1 MASIE
6 TLYDAAYAAGFRGAD
21 ADRAVAI
28 ALAESGGREDATAN
42 TSAEYSVGPM
52 QINLKAGHGISEADA
67 RDPYKAMAYSFG
79 LVMDTPQGWDHW
91 SVYANGSY
99 QQFMPG
105 GIDEGYDTTRHNPIA
120 GGSGMPD
127 PLGEEE
133 SGGNPFRLGELPG
146 LSANQADG
154 RYYKNGRPATQGE
167 IDAAIA
173 IKYPNG
179 SPDGISAADILQDAT
194 QRRGQDISARGQ
206 DIDAATSMRGQD
218 ISAASSRYGND
229 LAYASQAQD
238 RAQQAYQF
246 DQTQALAKE
255 QWLFEKENKIQQL
268 AIQRE
273 TLATQQAQNA
283 REFVIAQQN
292 LQLQKDK
299 FGFESAMSLRQESRA
314 TEAQMFQQQSVVA
327 GLQMEQVA
335 IAQRTK
341 ELNAQLQQ
349 EVNIF
354 NAGKAADVSMFNIDQ
369 QTKAAMFNSEGAMKA
384 GMFNAEM
391 QFNVDK
397 ANTENE
403 RLRQEQLQRLADSIS
418 EAAKDPG
425 DRGKLASLIL
435 ANSGFGA
442 MDAAIAMYDGTTPDS
457 LMPLEALLRQREDVM
472 ESEARP
478 FKTTPVTFTP
488 VTAGV
493 ASFTPAKAVQASAP
507 DFSGVKL
514 PTPNTTPFNPNSI
527 PTSAPKPAPTAD
539 STKQNFIAS
548 GNTTAPG
555 GEQFKN
561 QAGTANLTAEQRA
574 QMPQFVIDDMIRRGQ
589 LPAMAE
595 GGKVRGAYIGD
606 ERGPEM
612 HIPFGNG
619 DRMVIPANQTRQMA
633 DQAVQHTNQSGS
645 FLPGGLMNRG
655 AANSGPSIPVMPEQ
669 NDWQNNPM
677 YQRAMEMFQNVR
689 NMGNN
694 VQSNVQQNVQQQ
706 TNQTGQLPAGFLES
720 LRGRLPFNMPQM
732 EEGGIVEG
740 AYIGN
745 DDGDAVHIPI
755 PGTAMTIIMP
765 KGKGKK
771 SKGMKKMATGGLFV
785 NEGKSMYEGL
795 LSDTD
800 RTRAQNFL
808 GEASKRASFGTPFD
822 IDRLQTPV
830 FASSPG
836 TSRFVSDLLGSLNS
850 IKRGLPPEYFEEQRR
865 LLTPTAFSEG
875 VIGRTR

>member
-52 QINLKAGHGISEADA
+52 QINLKAGHAISEADA
-67 RDPYKAMAYSFG
+67 RDPYKAMAYSYT
-79 LVMDTPQGWDHW
+79 LVNDTPQGWDHW

-105 GIDEGYDTTRHNPIA
+105 GVDEGYDTTRHNPIA
-120 GGSGMPD
+120 GGSDVTD
-127 PLGEEE
+127 PLDEGE
-133 SGGNPFRLGELPG
+133 SGGGSTFRGETLPG
-146 LSANQADG
+146 LSYNQADG
-154 RYYKNGRPATQGE
+154 KYYNPATGQPATRSE
-167 IDAAIA
+167 VQRALDQ
-173 IKYPNG
+173 KYPAG
-179 SPDGISAADILQDAT
+179 TPDGITAADIMQNET
-194 QRRGQDISARGQ
+194 QRRGQDISSS
-206 DIDAATSMRGQD
+206 T
-218 ISAASSRYGND
+218 SRYGND
-229 LAYASQAQD
+229 LAFQSNAAD
-238 RAQQAYQF
+238 RQQQAYQF
-246 DQTQALAKE
+246 EQSQAFAKE
-255 QWLFEKENKIQQL
+255 QWLFEKQNTIDQL
-268 AIQRE
+268 ALQRE
-273 TLATQQAQNA
+273 ELATVQAQNA

-292 LQLQKDK
+292 LQLQQDR
-299 FGFESAMSLRQESRA
+299 FGFESAMGLRQEQRA
-314 TEAQMFQQQSVVA
+314 TEAQVFQQQSVVA

-472 ESEARP
+472 ASEARP
-478 FKTTPVTFTP
+478 FDFDPVSFTP

-493 ASFTPAKAVQASAP
+493 ASFTPASAVQASAP
-507 DFSGVKL
+507 DFSGVSI
-514 PTPNTTPFNPNSI
+514 PTPNTTPFDQSSI
-527 PTSAPKPAPTAD
+527 PTSSPRAAPTND
-539 STKQNFIAS
+539 STTQNYIAT
-548 GNTTAPG
+548 GNTTASG
-555 GEQFKN
+555 GEQFKT
-561 QAGTANLTAEQRA
+561 QDGSRNLTAEERA
-574 QMPQFVIDDMIRRGQ
+574 QMPQFVIDDMIARGQ
-589 LPAMAE
+589 LPALAD

-619 DRMVIPANQTRQMA
+619 DRMVIPNDRVRAMQRGEASIPRGEQPAAPWPSFDLQRPDRQALMQQILERRRARSANNPLAAFSEAFRASGIQMPDFA
-633 DQAVQHTNQSGS
+633 SR
-645 FLPGGLMNRG
+645 LPGM
-655 AANSGPSIPVMPEQ
+655 A
-669 NDWQNNPM
+669 
-677 YQRAMEMFQNVR
+677 
-689 NMGNN
+689 
-694 VQSNVQQNVQQQ
+694 
-706 TNQTGQLPAGFLES
+706 
-720 LRGRLPFNMPQM
+720 
-732 EEGGIVEG
+732 EGGVVEAEG
-740 AYIGN
+740 EVVKGPYMGS

-755 PGTAMTIIMP
+755 PGTDMTIVMPKP
-765 KGKGKK
+765 KGKKA
-771 SKGMKKMATGGLFV
+771 KGMKKMAAGGLFV

-795 LSDTD
+795 LDDTD
-800 RTRAQNFL
+800 RTRARNFL
-808 GEASKRASFGTPFD
+808 GEASKRAAFGTPFD

-836 TSRFVSDLLGSLNS
+836 TSRFVSDLLGSLNA

-865 LLTPTAFSEG
+865 LLTPTAYSEG